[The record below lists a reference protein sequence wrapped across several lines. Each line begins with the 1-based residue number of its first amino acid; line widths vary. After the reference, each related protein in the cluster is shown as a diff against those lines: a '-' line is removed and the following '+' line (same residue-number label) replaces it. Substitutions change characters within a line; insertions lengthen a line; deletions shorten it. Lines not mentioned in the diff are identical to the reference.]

1 MNEIQ
6 SVIFEIIYKIASI
19 PNVTKY
25 KSTILYGLTNYVAR
39 YSLMNDYY
47 FISKKAKN
55 HILKN
60 KWSIN
65 PLSRSKKSI
74 KNGFTYEHP
83 IPSNFITKEILSNP
97 TKEHIKKILTKTDYI
112 AIITQDENKLI
123 NLKSSM
129 PKGWCI
135 GDDVWVRYKNSDIK
149 ILDKKI
155 KMEGVANR

>member
-55 HILKN
+55 HIL
-60 KWSIN
+60 
-65 PLSRSKKSI
+65 
-74 KNGFTYEHP
+74 
-83 IPSNFITKEILSNP
+83 
-97 TKEHIKKILTKTDYI
+97 
-112 AIITQDENKLI
+112 
-123 NLKSSM
+123 
-129 PKGWCI
+129 
-135 GDDVWVRYKNSDIK
+135 
-149 ILDKKI
+149 
-155 KMEGVANR
+155 